1 MDIDYTSELE
11 DFLTEDG
18 APVITEIPDKP
29 VISDKTIEDSPMYED
44 FEFEADELVRI
55 QNMSDEETMQYLAQ
69 SLNEI
74 NAPPNLPPALYEQNK
89 DPADNLPDATDI
101 TDTANAADLP
111 SADGHDKPA
120 DEITD
125 LISAA
130 RASQPTAAEVIDK
143 YAKLTVEPVW
153 GDIYIKASRSL
164 RELCEEGKLSMQAI
178 ETELKSHLLNAAEQF
193 MSVTAD
199 RTKIPKVLIPK
210 ITELKVAANN
220 FEPYF
225 QVGEDIAVR
234 AMFFML
240 YQMLSYSDRI
250 AETPETKENLNDFF
264 RRFGAAGIML
274 SMLDMRV

>member
-11 DFLTEDG
+11 DFLLEDG
-18 APVITEIPDKP
+18 APVITEISDKP
-29 VISDKTIEDSPMYED
+29 VISDKAIEDSPMYED
-44 FEFEADELVRI
+44 FEFENEELLRI
-55 QNMSDEETMQYLAQ
+55 QNMSDDETIKYLAQ

-74 NAPPNLPPALYEQNK
+74 NAPPDLPPALYEQNE
-89 DPADNLPDATDI
+89 DPADGTFNEVL
-101 TDTANAADLP
+101 
-111 SADGHDKPA
+111 SADYSDYSPDKQA

-125 LISAA
+125 LLSAA
-130 RASQPTAAEVIDK
+130 KQPDPTEVADK

-164 RELCEEGKLSMQAI
+164 RELCEEGKLSMHVI
-178 ETELKSHLLNAAEQF
+178 EEELKVRLLSTAEQF
-193 MSVTAD
+193 MAVTAD
-199 RTKIPKVLIPK
+199 KSKIPKVLIPK

-240 YQMLSYSDRI
+240 FQMLSYSDRI
-250 AETPETKENLNDFF
+250 VETPETKENFNDFF
-264 RRFGAAGIML
+264 RRFGSAGIIL
-274 SMLDMRV
+274 SMLDMRI

>member
-29 VISDKTIEDSPMYED
+29 VISDKVIEDSPMYED

-74 NAPPNLPPALYEQNK
+74 NAPPDLPPALYEQNK
-89 DPADNLPDATDI
+89 DPSDDLPDATDI
-101 TDTANAADLP
+101 TDTDDTDLL

-130 RASQPTAAEVIDK
+130 RASQPTTAEVTDK

-164 RELCEEGKLSMQAI
+164 RELCEESKLSMQAI
-178 ETELKSHLLNAAEQF
+178 EAELKSHLLNAAEQF